1 MPRTVGAV
9 LRRLFRRGRNVA
21 DTGARSSGAGAD
33 ACRAAPHSGHRC
45 ALHGARDR
53 NAAVLIPTCPA
64 VERVSCPKRS
74 LPSAGGGVRDRKV
87 KTHAKSESPN
97 SCFFGDFLRAAGACP
112 PFSQQTRPTATPAD
126 AFLCAN
132 FSFLTKS
139 LTNMSSQVY
148 TMPIL

>member
-1 MPRTVGAV
+1 MTI
-9 LRRLFRRGRNVA
+9 
-21 DTGARSSGAGAD
+21 
-33 ACRAAPHSGHRC
+33 
-45 ALHGARDR
+45 DR
-53 NAAVLIPTCPA
+53 KKMLPFILTAAVIILDQITKAFIVKNIPVFTIGY
-64 VERVSCPKRS
+64 S
-74 LPSAGGGVRDRKV
+74 
-87 KTHAKSESPN
+87 
-97 SCFFGDFLRAAGACP
+97 FFGDFLRAAGACP